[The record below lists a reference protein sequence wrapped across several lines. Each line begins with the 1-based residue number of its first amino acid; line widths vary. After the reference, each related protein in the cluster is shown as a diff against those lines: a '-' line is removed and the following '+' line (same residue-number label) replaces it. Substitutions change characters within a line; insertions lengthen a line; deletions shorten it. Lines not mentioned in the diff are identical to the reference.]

1 MHDVYL
7 WIFVV
12 LSVGLLFVNVYQ
24 YLIQRSAL
32 RIAEILYIMSRTVRE
47 RAADVRKSQK
57 DVEIIEAH
65 LFDLTTS
72 ARSLLRA
79 LGRSESSL
87 GPDPEHTMSP
97 NGHHMDS
104 DSLIRLADNI
114 STPCE
119 KSRRRPPGRNSATP
133 PSNAFRRR
141 CRVWSGRGQRRSST
155 PWPCS
160 SASARPNRTS
170 RLRSTGEVGGPTAR
184 RFQDD

>member
-1 MHDVYL
+1 MENVYL
-7 WIFVV
+7 WVFVF
-12 LSVGLLFVNVYQ
+12 LSVGLMFLNVYQ

-65 LFDLTTS
+65 LFDLITT
-72 ARSLLRA
+72 ARSLLRS

-114 STPCE
+114 FYAVREESPQGTWE
-119 KSRRRPPGRNSATP
+119 ELSDKA
-133 PSNAFRRR
+133 
-141 CRVWSGRGQRRSST
+141 
-155 PWPCS
+155 
-160 SASARPNRTS
+160 
-170 RLRSTGEVGGPTAR
+170 LE
-184 RFQDD
+184 RFQKKVPSMEREGAKKIVNAVAMQFRQRTAEQNLAASVNR

>member
-1 MHDVYL
+1 MENVYL
-7 WIFVV
+7 WVFVF

-32 RIAEILYIMSRTVRE
+32 RIAEILYIMSRTVRQ

-72 ARSLLRA
+72 ARSLLRS
-79 LGRSESSL
+79 LGRSEASL

-114 STPCE
+114 FYAVREESPQGTWE
-119 KSRRRPPGRNSATP
+119 EL
-133 PSNAFRRR
+133 SNKA
-141 CRVWSGRGQRRSST
+141 
-155 PWPCS
+155 
-160 SASARPNRTS
+160 
-170 RLRSTGEVGGPTAR
+170 LE
-184 RFQDD
+184 RFQNKVPSMEREGAKKIVNAVAMQFRQRTAEQNLAASVNR